1 MKLFYFAGACS
12 LSPHIVL
19 IELGLPYTL
28 EKVDFATKKTAAGL
42 DYLTIN
48 SKGVVPALQLD
59 DGRVL
64 TEGPAIVQYL
74 ADLKPDS
81 GLAPRAGTFERYQ
94 LMEILNYITSEV
106 HKGFSPLFNPKISAD
121 WKASATAN
129 LDRKFDWLSAFLKDK
144 NFLMGNTFTVADA
157 YLFTV
162 LSWTGHLKIDLSKW
176 PVLTAYQARIAQR
189 PKVQQALR
197 EEGLLK
203 YRFGVRR
210 DEKGCVATS
219 QLSAA
224 PIDSLATAANCSDA
238 SRAYSGLCTSSSA
251 WVPTAILCPWSMT
264 TMRSALST
272 VASRW
277 AMMMVVRPRMSISN
291 ASCTSRSDSAS
302 SELVASSS
310 SNIGG
315 SLRMARASAILCRW
329 PPDSRVPRSP
339 RKVS

>member
-1 MKLFYFAGACS
+1 MKLFYFPGACA

-19 IELGLPYTL
+19 NELGLPYTL
-28 EKVDFATKKTAAGL
+28 EKIDFATKKTAAGL

-48 SKGVVPALQLD
+48 SKGAVPALQLD
-59 DGRVL
+59 DGRLL

-74 ADLKPDS
+74 ADQKPDS

-121 WKASATAN
+121 WKASAIAN
-129 LDRKFDWLSAFLKDK
+129 LEKKFDWLTAFLKDK

-162 LSWTGHLKIDLSKW
+162 LSWTGHLKIDLSRW

-203 YRFGVRR
+203 
-210 DEKGCVATS
+210 
-219 QLSAA
+219 
-224 PIDSLATAANCSDA
+224 
-238 SRAYSGLCTSSSA
+238 
-251 WVPTAILCPWSMT
+251 
-264 TMRSALST
+264 
-272 VASRW
+272 
-277 AMMMVVRPRMSISN
+277 
-291 ASCTSRSDSAS
+291 
-302 SELVASSS
+302 
-310 SNIGG
+310 
-315 SLRMARASAILCRW
+315 
-329 PPDSRVPRSP
+329 
-339 RKVS
+339 